1 MEKGYIHIY
10 TGDGK
15 GKTTAAFGLAVRA
28 LCAGKSVYIGQFV
41 KSMQYNETRVTEK
54 FDRIRIEQFGNGC
67 MLTREAVEDDVR
79 MAHEG
84 LVRCKE
90 ILLSDEYD
98 LVILDELTIALFLG
112 LLESDEVLNLLR
124 SKRPETE
131 VVVTGRYASQEL
143 IDIAD
148 LVTDM
153 REVKHYYTQGVL
165 ARDGIDRCSLLICN
179 GNVVHA
185 EISGSV
191 YPHSFSVR
199 ACHIKIESMYFA
211 QWS

>member
-41 KSMQYNETRVTEK
+41 KSMKYNETHIAEK
-54 FDRIRIEQFGNGC
+54 FDKVVIEQFGDGC
-67 MLTREAVEDDVR
+67 MLTREATDDDVR

-84 LVRCKE
+84 LARCKE
-90 ILLSDEYD
+90 VLLSGIYD
-98 LVILDELTIALFLG
+98 VVILDELTIAVFLS
-112 LLESDEVLNLLR
+112 LLQLEEVLNLLR
-124 SKRPETE
+124 NKRPETE
-131 VVVTGRYASQEL
+131 VVITGRYASQEL
-143 IDIAD
+143 IDMAD

-165 ARDGIDRCSLLICN
+165 SRDGIDR
-179 GNVVHA
+179 
-185 EISGSV
+185 
-191 YPHSFSVR
+191 
-199 ACHIKIESMYFA
+199 
-211 QWS
+211 

>member
-41 KSMQYNETRVTEK
+41 KSMKYNETRIAEK
-54 FDRIRIEQFGNGC
+54 FDKVVIEQFGDGC
-67 MLTREAVEDDVR
+67 MLTREATDDDVR

-84 LVRCKE
+84 LARCKE
-90 ILLSDEYD
+90 VLLSGIYD
-98 LVILDELTIALFLG
+98 VVILDELTIAVFLS
-112 LLESDEVLNLLR
+112 LLQLEEVLNLLR
-124 SKRPETE
+124 NKRPETD
-131 VVVTGRYASQEL
+131 VVITGRYASQEL
-143 IDIAD
+143 IDMAD

-165 ARDGIDRCSLLICN
+165 SRDGIDR
-179 GNVVHA
+179 
-185 EISGSV
+185 
-191 YPHSFSVR
+191 
-199 ACHIKIESMYFA
+199 
-211 QWS
+211 

>member
-41 KSMQYNETRVTEK
+41 KSMKYNETRIAEK
-54 FDRIRIEQFGNGC
+54 FDKVVIEQFGDGC
-67 MLTREAVEDDVR
+67 MLTREATDDDVR

-84 LVRCKE
+84 LTRCKE
-90 ILLSDEYD
+90 VLLSGIYD
-98 LVILDELTIALFLG
+98 VVILDELTIAVFLS
-112 LLESDEVLNLLR
+112 LLQLEEVLNLLR
-124 SKRPETE
+124 NKRPETE
-131 VVVTGRYASQEL
+131 VVITGRYASQEL
-143 IDIAD
+143 IDMAD

-165 ARDGIDRCSLLICN
+165 SRDGIDR
-179 GNVVHA
+179 
-185 EISGSV
+185 
-191 YPHSFSVR
+191 
-199 ACHIKIESMYFA
+199 
-211 QWS
+211 

>member
-1 MEKGYIHIY
+1 MMYVWRMKDWCI
-10 TGDGK
+10 D
-15 GKTTAAFGLAVRA
+15 
-28 LCAGKSVYIGQFV
+28 V
-41 KSMQYNETRVTEK
+41 KENNFFRT
-54 FDRIRIEQFGNGC
+54 
-67 MLTREAVEDDVR
+67 
-79 MAHEG
+79 
-84 LVRCKE
+84 
-90 ILLSDEYD
+90 EYD

-165 ARDGIDRCSLLICN
+165 SRDGIDR
-179 GNVVHA
+179 
-185 EISGSV
+185 
-191 YPHSFSVR
+191 
-199 ACHIKIESMYFA
+199 
-211 QWS
+211 

>member
-41 KSMQYNETRVTEK
+41 KSMKYNETRIAEK
-54 FDRIRIEQFGNGC
+54 FDKVVIEQFGDGC
-67 MLTREAVEDDVR
+67 MLTREATDDDVR

-84 LVRCKE
+84 LARCKE
-90 ILLSDEYD
+90 VLLSGIYD
-98 LVILDELTIALFLG
+98 VVILDELTIAVFLS
-112 LLESDEVLNLLR
+112 LLQLEEVLNLLR
-124 SKRPETE
+124 NKRPETE
-131 VVVTGRYASQEL
+131 VVITGRYASQEL
-143 IDIAD
+143 IDMAD

-165 ARDGIDRCSLLICN
+165 SRDGIDR
-179 GNVVHA
+179 
-185 EISGSV
+185 
-191 YPHSFSVR
+191 
-199 ACHIKIESMYFA
+199 
-211 QWS
+211 

>member
-41 KSMQYNETRVTEK
+41 KSMKYNETRIAEK
-54 FDRIRIEQFGNGC
+54 FDKVVIEQFGDGC
-67 MLTREAVEDDVR
+67 MLTREATDDDVR

-84 LVRCKE
+84 LARCKE
-90 ILLSDEYD
+90 VLLSGIYD
-98 LVILDELTIALFLG
+98 VVILDELTIAVFLS
-112 LLESDEVLNLLR
+112 LLQLEEVLNLLR
-124 SKRPETE
+124 NKRPETD
-131 VVVTGRYASQEL
+131 VVITGRYASQEL
-143 IDIAD
+143 VDMAD

-165 ARDGIDRCSLLICN
+165 SRDGIDR
-179 GNVVHA
+179 
-185 EISGSV
+185 
-191 YPHSFSVR
+191 
-199 ACHIKIESMYFA
+199 
-211 QWS
+211 